1 MQFTSLLSVA
11 TFAAAAMAASVQVN
25 FYSDTGCQNFIGSRF
40 IDFDPSRGG
49 THHSG
54 GPAGSRG
61 GLFVNSNGDNLAFRG
76 FSNHPDGS
84 SPFTGNVVDG
94 ECIVTLN
101 GVVAVF
107 IV

>member
-1 MQFTSLLSVA
+1 MQFISLLSAA
-11 TFAAAAMAASVQVN
+11 TFATMALAAFVQVN

-40 IDFDPSRGG
+40 IDFGPNQGG
-49 THHSG
+49 TFHSG
-54 GPAGSRG
+54 GPSGSRG

-76 FSNHPDGS
+76 FSNHADGS
-84 SPFTGNVVDG
+84 SPFTANVVDG
-94 ECIVTLN
+94 EYIGTLN